1 MSLTNR
7 VMIALV
13 LGIITGM
20 IINQFQHPW
29 VDVYIVK
36 GAIEIISQ
44 IFMATL
50 RVMVVPLVFVSLVT
64 GTGSLK
70 DIKKLG
76 RIGAK
81 TFTLYVATTCLAI
94 ALALFFA
101 ELTNPGL
108 GFNLTTPEAVDLN
121 HKMSVT
127 QMLSSIFPSNPIESM
142 AKGEML
148 QIIIF
153 SILFGIGITMSGE
166 KGERVLSF
174 FEDLNEVILN
184 MVVYL
189 IQFAPIGVFALL
201 VKVFSTQGL
210 SAILPMAKYFFTV
223 LFVLFFHAGVVYSGM
238 LKLFA
243 GLNPITFVKKFKEV
257 LVFAFSTASSNAT
270 IPLNLETVEHKMGV
284 DKSVSSF
291 VIPFGATINMDGT
304 AIMQGVAVVFVA
316 QAYGIPL
323 GLSEYL
329 MVILTAT
336 LASIGTA
343 GVPAVGLVM
352 LTMVF
357 NQVGLPVEGIG
368 LIIGVDRLLDMTRT
382 CVNITGDA
390 VVSCIVAKSEDKL
403 DASIYN
409 NLN

>member
-20 IINQFQHPW
+20 IINHFQHPW

-44 IFMATL
+44 IFMASL
-50 RVMVVPLVFVSLVT
+50 KVMVVPLVFVSLVT

-108 GFNLTTPEAVDLN
+108 GFNLTTPETVDLN

-166 KGERVLSF
+166 KGERVLRF

-223 LFVLFFHAGVVYSGM
+223 LFVLFFHGIVVYSGM
-238 LKLFA
+238 LRILA
-243 GLNPITFVKKFKEV
+243 GLNPITFIKKFKEV

-316 QAYGIPL
+316 QAYGITL
-323 GLSEYL
+323 GLSQYM

-390 VVSCIVAKSEDKL
+390 AVSCIVAKSENKL